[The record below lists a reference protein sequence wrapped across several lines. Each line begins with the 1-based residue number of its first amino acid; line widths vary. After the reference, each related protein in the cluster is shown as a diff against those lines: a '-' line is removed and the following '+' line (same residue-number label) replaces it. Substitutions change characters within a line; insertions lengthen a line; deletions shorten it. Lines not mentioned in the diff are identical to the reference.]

1 MLINVE
7 DLTNIQMKNQQDD
20 GTVESLVSISLDSE
34 EEDKQ
39 EQESKEKEKEKE
51 RKESLV
57 ELHQDR
63 IIEVS
68 TPCSRVKRFLTWLAQ
83 PTIIDKLFFLF
94 MSLYFLIF
102 LLRNGFEIVA
112 LIDKEK

>member
-1 MLINVE
+1 MLINME

-51 RKESLV
+51 KESLV

-68 TPCSRVKRFLTWLAQ
+68 TRCSRVKRFLTWLAQ